1 MQAVLERICR
11 DVTKQARLYQESI
24 RDESE
29 LTDKTGVN
37 LYQVR
42 SRRWPRAAL
51 CQKQSRQSTRRRL
64 WSCFRR
70 RCRGLGLGLGLRLS
84 LSPNFSP
91 SPSPN
96 PTLFGRQSEWSSVN
110 SFDELPA

>member
-70 RCRGLGLGLGLRLS
+70 RCRGLGLGLGLR
-84 LSPNFSP
+84 P
-91 SPSPN
+91 
-96 PTLFGRQSEWSSVN
+96 
-110 SFDELPA
+110 